1 MAAWLE
7 RGIPSAGLYAGP
19 FAWFISTQ
27 GNYALVPW
35 VCAHK
40 LPVIPILAAV
50 LMVVSLFGA
59 FLSWRAFARSRP
71 VPHEDPTGA
80 GRPHRFLAA
89 VSIMMAL
96 LFALVILVQGA
107 AGVVFNGCER

>member
-7 RGIPSAGLYAGP
+7 RGVPSAGLYAGP

-50 LMVVSLFGA
+50 LIMVSLFGA
-59 FLSWRAFARSRP
+59 VLSWRAFASSGA
-71 VPHEDPTGA
+71 VPHGDSTGA
-80 GRPHRFLAA
+80 GRPHRFVA
-89 VSIMMAL
+89 VVGIMMAM

-107 AGVVFNGCER
+107 AGVVFDGCER

>member
-7 RGIPSAGLYAGP
+7 RGVPSAGLYAGP

-50 LMVVSLFGA
+50 LIMVSLFGA
-59 FLSWRAFARSRP
+59 FLSWRALQAPARFRTGIRP
-71 VPHEDPTGA
+71 EPGVRT
-80 GRPHRFLAA
+80 
-89 VSIMMAL
+89 VSL
-96 LFALVILVQGA
+96 
-107 AGVVFNGCER
+107 R